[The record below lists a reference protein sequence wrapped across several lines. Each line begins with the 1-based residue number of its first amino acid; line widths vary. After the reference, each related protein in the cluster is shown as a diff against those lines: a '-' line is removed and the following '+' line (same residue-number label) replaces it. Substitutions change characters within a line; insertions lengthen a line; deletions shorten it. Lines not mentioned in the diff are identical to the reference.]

1 MYAPKT
7 NFYVSVDSCFV
18 GSSGGSSRHRCNEMN
33 TMLVR
38 RNKRFV
44 EYILIDTMTRAADVE
59 KTCVTVLVKTEQI
72 VIRKTMPSS

>member
-1 MYAPKT
+1 
-7 NFYVSVDSCFV
+7 
-18 GSSGGSSRHRCNEMN
+18 
-33 TMLVR
+33 MLVR